1 MMTRL
6 RKLTMKISIQLTYM
20 MMRKIVTRQMKVTP
34 RTVRLLLMEVMLR
47 NLRLTWILVC
57 HQQSAIMLVLVKILL
72 NVKRYGTYKKLFFSL
87 LLLPII
93 NCGFN
98 DMLQVEKEDFILAE
112 FMTKKGN
119 RVEYVGKV
127 LDVRPEKVILV
138 SFMKQYMNRRR
149 EFCFPNVSQIEEV
162 LDLNIISILPKPIEK
177 RGKFSFP
184 YDIL

>member
-1 MMTRL
+1 
-6 RKLTMKISIQLTYM
+6 
-20 MMRKIVTRQMKVTP
+20 
-34 RTVRLLLMEVMLR
+34 
-47 NLRLTWILVC
+47 
-57 HQQSAIMLVLVKILL
+57 
-72 NVKRYGTYKKLFFSL
+72 
-87 LLLPII
+87 
-93 NCGFN
+93 
-98 DMLQVEKEDFILAE
+98 MLQVEKEDFILAE